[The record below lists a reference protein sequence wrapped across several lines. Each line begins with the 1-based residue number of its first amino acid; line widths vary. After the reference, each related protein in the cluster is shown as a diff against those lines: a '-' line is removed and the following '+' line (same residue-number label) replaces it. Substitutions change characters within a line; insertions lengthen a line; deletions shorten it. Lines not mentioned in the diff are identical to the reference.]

1 MNGLAMVSNTLM
13 DWKADD
19 DNKLR
24 LSVALGVGKLSKI
37 SGLPIKFILEGQYAM
52 ISSGDCRC

>member
-1 MNGLAMVSNTLM
+1 MNGLAMVSNTLI

-19 DNKLR
+19 DNKLS
-24 LSVALGVGKLSKI
+24 LSVALGDGKLSKI
-37 SGLPIKFILEGQYAM
+37 SGLSIKFILEGQYAV